1 MATSE
6 QTTNAFFAGFLKVI
20 VLGAFISIG
29 FLLFTPSNTSAQ
41 DRKTHVVA
49 QGETLFSIS
58 QQYNVTVE
66 EIREWNRLLGN
77 QISIGERL
85 IVSNGATAR
94 PETPS
99 PPVEPA
105 NARRTENV
113 SHVVRSGETLFSIS
127 RRYGVTVNDV
137 RSWNG
142 LSSNLLEIGQVL
154 EIRKST
160 QNVEERVA
168 QRPREQTPVVGS
180 DSVETVV
187 DTGTAVRS
195 GAVTSAYYTVRPGD
209 TLGRIASSNNLTV
222 QELKGLNRMQSDRI
236 AVGQT
241 LLVRRPQ
248 GLPSV
253 NDANVGTTP
262 QGRFAN
268 YEVQRNERLPE
279 ILRKFEMTEAELEAL
294 NADVNIVEIRQGQT
308 ISVLL
313 PPDITYTNPYRQTD
327 ENAGIVVETIRVS
340 RYNDVDRGRST
351 TSGDLYNPG
360 AYTAAHN
367 RLPLG
372 SVIYV
377 ENPGNSK
384 GMFVLI
390 NDRMV
395 EPGLKLSH
403 AAFDLLGYIG
413 GGNNNAIVRNSN
425 D

>member
-6 QTTNAFFAGFLKVI
+6 QTTHTFFASFLKVI
-20 VLGAFISIG
+20 VLGVFLSAG
-29 FLLFTPSNTSAQ
+29 FLLLTPSETHAQ
-41 DRKTHVVA
+41 DRRTHVVA

-58 QQYNVTVE
+58 QRYNVTVE
-66 EIREWNRLLGN
+66 EIRQWNRLQDN
-77 QISIGERL
+77 QISIGQRL
-85 IVSNGATAR
+85 VVSNGANAR
-94 PETPS
+94 PDAPS

-113 SHVVRSGETLFSIS
+113 NHVVRSGETLFSIS
-127 RRYGVTVNDV
+127 RRYGVTVNDI

-142 LSSNLLEIGQVL
+142 LTSNLLEIGQVL

-160 QNVEERVA
+160 QNVDERTA
-168 QRPREQTPVVGS
+168 QRPREQAPVAE
-180 DSVETVV
+180 VETPEVV

-222 QELKGLNRMQSDRI
+222 QELKSLNRMQSDRI

-253 NDANVGTTP
+253 NNANVGTTP
-262 QGRFAN
+262 QGRFVN

-279 ILRKFEMTEAELEAL
+279 ILRKFEMTEAELKAL
-294 NADVNIVEIRQGQT
+294 NADVNIAEIRQGQT

-313 PPDITYTNPYRQTD
+313 PPDITYANPYRQTD
-327 ENAGIVVETIRVS
+327 ENDGIDVETVRVS

-372 SVIYV
+372 SVVYV
-377 ENPGNSK
+377 ENPSNNK

-390 NDRMV
+390 NDRTV

-413 GGNNNAIVRNSN
+413 GGNNNAIVRESN
-425 D
+425 N